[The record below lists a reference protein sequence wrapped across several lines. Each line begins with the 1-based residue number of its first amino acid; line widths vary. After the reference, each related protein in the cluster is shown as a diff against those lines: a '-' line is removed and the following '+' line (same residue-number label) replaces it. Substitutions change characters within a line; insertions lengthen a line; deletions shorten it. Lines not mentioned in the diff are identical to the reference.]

1 MQVGTVYVG
10 MMSEPGV
17 GTFWLESCD
26 CPKWMGHLRELG
38 RADLEV
44 DHPKWSWDNAG
55 SWDGYNCWDDV
66 DLQES
71 GVGTYNCP
79 KS

>member
-1 MQVGTVYVG
+1 MGVGTVATVIVG
-10 MMSEPGV
+10 MMQEPGV

-44 DHPKWSWDNAG
+44 GIPNGVGTRQVG
-55 SWDGYNCWDDV
+55 SWDGYTTV
-66 DLQES
+66 L
-71 GVGTYNCP
+71 
-79 KS
+79 